1 MSFIKSEKRKLISA
15 ERCAEITHIDLKNKY
30 ISYEEKTADF
40 NRLYFFGCP
49 ILPIEGKRK
58 VIPKKQGTPIDANRR
73 ELANKIYL
81 EISAMDAAVRSKINI
96 FDTVV
101 HYFKTMD
108 RKNITDIFSF
118 ESIKIYIEILAQ
130 EYRDG
135 KKGKTLSI
143 RQGMLKKVLKELDA
157 DLLKKCDEL
166 FIEFPNDIE
175 HTKPYTDKELIEIA
189 NILQIIYRNYSKH
202 LIDETIPNIFP
213 LYPESKIIGV
223 DKLNFE
229 QKRKNRRTTTYNN
242 NSSLWKADLS
252 RVAYFITCFYTGINS
267 SSLLDIKISDI
278 EKEPF
283 KNVNRQIY
291 KIKSIK
297 GRQSGKTNFTDVGFS
312 KKAKLF
318 LESWIS
324 ISKKINN
331 NNDEGFLFP
340 NVLNNKCFKM
350 TTTSANK
357 INNVFLDFSLPSLT
371 SSRFRKTK
379 ASLIMRATESIFIVA
394 QGLNNT
400 VETASKYYSDGD
412 PVTTEFSLASALYV
426 REKAAM
432 GESLSQAIL
441 DSSYIFKDP
450 VREKHLNGKEKKL
463 LNGLRCGEQNGEQ
476 SKKLKNLLIKD
487 HIAEK
492 NDDVACYKFLDCFGC
507 KFHAVVAEV
516 QDVWL
521 LLSFNDVILEAATR
535 PSLNSTPSKVLDRVN
550 ITLQAILIKIK
561 NDHIEIYNEAY
572 EKYLNNTHPLWKDS
586 KDLDLILG
594 AY

>member
-1 MSFIKSEKRKLISA
+1 MSFIKSSKRKLTPAEQSA
-15 ERCAEITHIDLKNKY
+15 EIAHIDLKNKY
-30 ISYEEKTADF
+30 IFYEDKTADF
-40 NRLYFFGCP
+40 NRLYFIGCP
-49 ILPIEGKRK
+49 ILPIEGKRLVAPK
-58 VIPKKQGTPIDANRR
+58 NQGIPLDANRR
-73 ELANKIYL
+73 KLVNKIYL
-81 EISAMDAAVRSKINI
+81 AISTMDVAARSKTNI
-96 FDTVV
+96 FDTLV
-101 HYFKTMD
+101 HYLKLMD
-108 RKNITDIFSF
+108 SRNITDIFSF
-118 ESIKIYIEILAQ
+118 NSVKIYIETLAQ

-135 KKGKTLSI
+135 KKGKTLSV
-143 RQGMLKKVLKELDA
+143 RQGMLKIVLKEIDI
-157 DLLKKCDEL
+157 DLLKQCDEL
-166 FIEFPNDIE
+166 FIAFPNDIE
-175 HTKPYTDKELIEIA
+175 HTKPYTDTELIEIA
-189 NILQIIYRNYSKH
+189 KILQIIYRNYSKH
-202 LIDETIPNIFP
+202 LIDETTPNIFP

-229 QKRKNRRTTTYNN
+229 QKRKNRRTTTYKN

-283 KNVNRQIY
+283 KNVIRHIY
-291 KIKSIK
+291 KIKSAK
-297 GRQSGKTNFTDVGFS
+297 GRQGGRANFTDVGFS

-318 LESWIS
+318 LESWIL

-331 NNDEGFLFP
+331 NNEEGFLFP
-340 NVLNNKCFKM
+340 NILNNKCFKM
-350 TTTSANK
+350 NVTSARK
-357 INNVFLDFSLPSLT
+357 INDVLLDFSLPSLA

-463 LNGLRCGEQNGEQ
+463 LNGLRCGDKNGEQ
-476 SKKLKNLLIKD
+476 SKKIKNLLIKERLAVKD
-487 HIAEK
+487 
-492 NDDVACYKFLDCFGC
+492 DDVACYKFLDCFGC

-516 QDVWL
+516 QDIWL

-550 ITLQAILIKIK
+550 TTLQAILIKIK
-561 NDHIEIYNEAY
+561 NDHTEIYNEAY
-572 EKYLNNTHPLWKDS
+572 EKYLNNTHPLWEDS
-586 KDLDLILG
+586 KDLDLLLG

>member
-1 MSFIKSEKRKLISA
+1 DSR
-15 ERCAEITHIDLKNKY
+15 
-30 ISYEEKTADF
+30 
-40 NRLYFFGCP
+40 
-49 ILPIEGKRK
+49 
-58 VIPKKQGTPIDANRR
+58 
-73 ELANKIYL
+73 
-81 EISAMDAAVRSKINI
+81 
-96 FDTVV
+96 
-101 HYFKTMD
+101 
-108 RKNITDIFSF
+108 NITDIFSF
-118 ESIKIYIEILAQ
+118 NSVKIYIETLAQ

-135 KKGKTLSI
+135 KKGKTLSV
-143 RQGMLKKVLKELDA
+143 RQGMLKIVLKEIDI
-157 DLLKKCDEL
+157 DLLKQCDEL
-166 FIEFPNDIE
+166 FIAFPNDIE
-175 HTKPYTDKELIEIA
+175 HTKPYTDTELIEIA
-189 NILQIIYRNYSKH
+189 KILQIIYKNYSKH
-202 LIDETIPNIFP
+202 LIDETTPNIFP

-229 QKRKNRRTTTYNN
+229 QKRKNRRTTTYKN

-283 KNVNRQIY
+283 KNVNRHIY
-291 KIKSIK
+291 KIKSTK
-297 GRQSGKTNFTDVGFS
+297 GRQGGRANFTDVGFS

-318 LESWIS
+318 LESWIL

-331 NNDEGFLFP
+331 NNEEGFLFP
-340 NVLNNKCFKM
+340 NILNNKCFKM
-350 TTTSANK
+350 NVTSARK
-357 INNVFLDFSLPSLT
+357 INDVLLDFSLPSLA

-463 LNGLRCGEQNGEQ
+463 LNGLRCGDKNGEQ
-476 SKKLKNLLIKD
+476 SKKIKNLLIKERLAVKD
-487 HIAEK
+487 
-492 NDDVACYKFLDCFGC
+492 DDVACYKFLDCFGC

-516 QDVWL
+516 QDIWL

-550 ITLQAILIKIK
+550 TTLQAILIKIK
-561 NDHIEIYNEAY
+561 NDHTEIYNEAY
-572 EKYLNNTHPLWKDS
+572 EKYLNNTHPLWEDS
-586 KDLDLILG
+586 KDLDLLLG